1 MKKLFT
7 LFALMCLMVSG
18 AWAEIVPT
26 NADLSNPTKYVMTN
40 KVGVS
45 IGNDLRVY
53 TEDGSLQR
61 AQVAFIKQE
70 GAENLYKIYVTNTGS
85 TGVVGQYVALIN
97 NPVAVGKS
105 QTTLD
110 ASEAKAEVFK
120 IVPTKDG
127 VSYLISPTSIPQTTY
142 LNFYGGYGANLE
154 GQTVGFWTD
163 GEKDAGSCW
172 ILSAGGVTT
181 RYCYIN
187 DGTGYLCNDYAN
199 PGVTSN
205 NGTKDLNNRNIWSIS
220 TDNDG
225 NVSYIINGQGKGYW
239 DNSSEIKHFTKS
251 DFESKNWTLEDV
263 ELPDEHYAW
272 IPVKVRYADGMATYA
287 YASSTQYIGDGGFF
301 ARNLFD
307 FVDGQIDHNAVTDFI
322 DADIEDFSRVK
333 GEIIVSYYNQNMVDS
348 TKILTAKIF
357 DWMTRV
363 GTVGYPTY
371 ETIQDERYF
380 DDWYA
385 LFEAT
390 FRYDPE
396 DPDNSD
402 YPEYGFYYDTREAFA
417 KLCGIMDVVK
427 PIVGDAY
434 RLAVREKS
442 GNLHYLKE
450 GSATS
455 GDGAFTTVAED
466 ASIFVL
472 GTSNNTNYPYLLA
485 SNNNTQSHYLQ
496 FQGAGAEAYSGNYCE
511 LKFESMVGNNNNT
524 NIVADYIQRVGT
536 FAITTARRSASE
548 NRIGCLT
555 YNATENKWDKSDA
568 PLMKTQNS
576 KDYTSAIEL
585 IPVDYPYNKVKM
597 TSGSDRIKYDGS
609 FASIYLP
616 HPMTIPAN
624 VEVYEAT
631 EEKDCKI
638 PANSKYTDYSGQTI
652 TFLRLNC
659 IKEAGQKDYVP
670 AGAYILYSQNDSESG
685 FTALPAPQVVTD
697 EIKGKCCGANAFVGS
712 TENPE
717 VYAHNDGWD
726 DYPGDE
732 VLWDAFKAKPENIGK
747 TPYVLGNKTTT
758 DGSTYTNKSI
768 GFYEYRGDTYPKG
781 KAIYMK
787 DSTTPAKSLK
797 LDFSGIVTA
806 IEALHGNTTSAEIY
820 DLQGRRLDKVQ
831 KGQINVINGQ
841 KVMFN

>member
-26 NADLSNPTKYVMTN
+26 ADLSNPTVYVMTN
-40 KVGVS
+40 KVGIS

-53 TEDGSLQR
+53 TENDSQQR

-70 GAENLYKIYVTNTGS
+70 GTENLYKIYVTNTGS
-85 TGVVGQYVALIN
+85 TGVEGQYVGLIN

-110 ASEAKAEVFK
+110 ASAAKAEVFK

-127 VSYLISPTSIPQTTY
+127 ISYLISPTSIPQTTY
-142 LNFYGGYGANLE
+142 LNFYGGYSANLE

-181 RYCYIN
+181 KYYYIK
-187 DGTGYLCNDYAN
+187 DATGYLYNDYET

-205 NGTKDLNNRNIWSIS
+205 NGTKYLNNRNIWSIS
-220 TDNDG
+220 TDKDG

-239 DNSSEIKHFTKS
+239 DNDSEIKHFTKS
-251 DFESKNWTLEDV
+251 DFESKNWTLEEV
-263 ELPDEHYAW
+263 ELPNEHYAW
-272 IPVKVRYADGMATYA
+272 IPVKVRYADGMATYT
-287 YASSTQYIGDGGFF
+287 YGGSTQYIGDGGFF
-301 ARNLFD
+301 ARNLYE
-307 FVDGQIDHNAVTDFI
+307 FVDGQIDHNEVTDFI

-333 GEIIVSYYNQNMVDS
+333 GEIIVSYYNENMVDS

-357 DWMTRV
+357 DWLSRV

-371 ETIQDERYF
+371 ERIEDERYF
-380 DDWYA
+380 DDWFE
-385 LFEAT
+385 LFQAT

-396 DPDNSD
+396 DPVNSD
-402 YPEYGFYYDTREAFA
+402 YPEYGFYYDMREAFA
-417 KLCGIMDVVK
+417 KLCGIKDVVM
-427 PIVGDAY
+427 PIVGEAY

-455 GDGAFTTVAED
+455 GNDAFTTVAED

-472 GTSNNTNYPYLLA
+472 GTTKNTAYPYLLA
-485 SNNNTQSHYLQ
+485 SNDNTQSHYLQ
-496 FQGAGAEAYSGNYCE
+496 FQGAGAEAYSGKYCE

-536 FAITTARRSASE
+536 FAITTAQRSASE

-597 TSGSDRIKYDGS
+597 TAGNDRVKYTGS
-609 FASIYLP
+609 FATIYLP
-616 HPMTIPAN
+616 FPMTMPAG
-624 VEVYEAT
+624 VEVYEGT
-631 EEKDCKI
+631 EEKLCHVKKGLD
-638 PANSKYTDYSGQTI
+638 AAGQEVDLNKDI

-659 IKEAGQKDYVP
+659 IKEAGETAYIP
-670 AGAYILYSQNDSESG
+670 AGAYILYSQNSAEG
-685 FTALPAPQVVTD
+685 NFTSLPAPAAGNELV
-697 EIKGKCCGANAFVGS
+697 ANGVKNVFVGS

-717 VYAHNDGWD
+717 VYAHSDGWY
-726 DYPGDE
+726 DYPGDSD
-732 VLWDAFKAKPENIGK
+732 LWNEFKLANSGK
-747 TPYVLGNKTTT
+747 TPYVLGNKSKASESAEYAVT
-758 DGSTYTNKSI
+758 GI
-768 GFYEYRGDTYPKG
+768 GFYEYKGDTYPKG

-797 LDFSGIVTA
+797 LDFGGIVTA
-806 IEALHGNTTSAEIY
+806 IEALHGNTTSTEIY
-820 DLQGRRLDKVQ
+820 DLQGRRLNKVQ